1 MPYNKLVGRKYYS
14 EVIQMNGNELNNM
27 AKRYKEEMMRLY
39 QKSGGNSQQNSPA
52 PSTAMMGQNSNSPR
66 QVSPPANPNNP
77 SCNMQQNR
85 QMQGMQ
91 RMSPPPMANN
101 NMNGM
106 RNMNT
111 GSFYGNTAP
120 NPQNND
126 NRQSNMSADCRFPSA
141 ESIISSLTNSAVT
154 DMPAEPS
161 MPSTPAAS
169 ARENA
174 SPASKADASAA
185 GDVRLESILIN
196 TSSNGTYALPS
207 AADETAEILPDFL
220 LPEDAVTASEFAV
233 PSTANFFPSQA
244 WISLTGDNSW
254 GFMQAEVFDTDLNI
268 PIQNAVVIV
277 RKQLPGGLGLVR
289 VLVTDENGLTPSIAL
304 PAPSAACLT
313 ADSVKPFSVYD
324 LTVIANGYYT
334 FKNIDAAVYA
344 GTKTIQPVAMIP
356 LPGFVPQ
363 TPIQPRNGDISMG

>member
-1 MPYNKLVGRKYYS
+1 
-14 EVIQMNGNELNNM
+14 MNGNELNNM

-52 PSTAMMGQNSNSPR
+52 PNTAMMGQNNDSPR
-66 QVSPPANPNNP
+66 QASPRTNPINS

-91 RMSPPPMANN
+91 RMSSPPMANN

-120 NPQNND
+120 NSQD
-126 NRQSNMSADCRFPSA
+126 NESSRSNMPADCRFPTA
-141 ESIISSLTNSAVT
+141 ESIISSFTNTAVPEPPPVPAMPSAPA
-154 DMPAEPS
+154 MPAVP
-161 MPSTPAAS
+161 

-174 SPASKADASAA
+174 APASEADAAANA

>member
-1 MPYNKLVGRKYYS
+1 M
-14 EVIQMNGNELNNM
+14 QMNGNELNNM

-52 PSTAMMGQNSNSPR
+52 PNTAMMGQNNDPPRQASPR
-66 QVSPPANPNNP
+66 TNPINP

-120 NPQNND
+120 NPQD
-126 NRQSNMSADCRFPSA
+126 NESSHSNMPADCRFPTA
-141 ESIISSLTNSAVT
+141 ESIISSITNSAVT
-154 DMPAEPS
+154 QMPQPPAIAPAPTMPAEPS
-161 MPSTPAAS
+161 MPSVPAAS

-174 SPASKADASAA
+174 SAPSQADAAAA

-207 AADETAEILPDFL
+207 AADEAAEILPDFL
-220 LPEDAVTASEFAV
+220 LPEDTVTASEFAV

-254 GFMQAEVFDTDLNI
+254 GFMQAEVFDTDLGI

-356 LPGFVPQ
+356 LPGFVPSP
-363 TPIQPRNGDISMG
+363 PIQPRNGDISMG